1 MSGSFKRGA
10 GGQRAAA
17 VGFEDVRRCVER
29 RLTENHVVSMVLA
42 DELRRLRI
50 KADTH

>member
-1 MSGSFKRGA
+1 MGSFKRGA

-17 VGFEDVRRCVER
+17 AVGFEDVRHCVER
-29 RLTENHVVSMVLA
+29 RLAENHVASISG
-42 DELRRLRI
+42 ELRRLRI

>member
-17 VGFEDVRRCVER
+17 VGFEDVHRCVER
-29 RLTENHVVSMVLA
+29 RLAENHVVSISG
-42 DELRRLRI
+42 ELRRLRI

>member
-29 RLTENHVVSMVLA
+29 RLAENHVVSISG
-42 DELRRLRI
+42 ELGRLRI
-50 KADTH
+50 KTDTH

>member
-10 GGQRAAA
+10 GGQRAAV
-17 VGFEDVRRCVER
+17 VGFEDVRHCVER
-29 RLTENHVVSMVLA
+29 RLTENHVASISG
-42 DELRRLRI
+42 ELRRLGI